1 MILSLNW
8 HGGNAGESMT
18 TQQWLLGADGAA
30 LAMAVVAGVAES
42 RRNRRQRL
50 DRHGWVPWRGL
61 QMAAIFAM
69 LALTIL
75 ALKAG

>member
-8 HGGNAGESMT
+8 HGGNAGETMT
-18 TQQWLLGADGAA
+18 AQQWLLGADGAA
-30 LAMAVVAGVAES
+30 LIMAVVSGVAES
-42 RRNRRQRL
+42 RRNRRSSL

-61 QMAAIFAM
+61 QIAMIFAM